1 MVLPILAVTPPWNR
15 SQTTIPMIM
24 AINSLTAMG
33 SGGNQNIGNH
43 TFWVDTYPWR
53 EHTLPSFSHPTYI
66 GTVTDGSIESVKF
79 NLDGTNQ

>member
-43 TFWVDTYPWR
+43 TFWVDTYLWR

-66 GTVTDGSIESVKF
+66 GTVTDGSIESVKI